1 VIEESRFSCQRFS
14 PALACGASIAPLR
27 MTWLLIDYAFI
38 IFYPEFFFKES
49 FRKAGGKYFTDSSRS
64 QKASGL

>member
-1 VIEESRFSCQRFS
+1 
-14 PALACGASIAPLR
+14 

>member
-1 VIEESRFSCQRFS
+1 
-14 PALACGASIAPLR
+14 

-64 QKASGL
+64 QKHPDCSVRSGAKHHEVAARVSSQI